1 MIVGQVIELKANN
14 KFFTY
19 CRKAFGVRRLAYNWC
34 VAKFKKDYIAH
45 CAAMDRY
52 NKELAEYKKSPLQS
66 TVAPL
71 KPKLPTWQ
79 DYKKEFNAIRLE
91 EYPFTYEVTKYASQ
105 QAFANFGKA
114 VSNYFENVKKRKK
127 AKVKQ
132 NSKKRK
138 AFFPKF
144 KKKSYQQG
152 KFYIGGDQVKI
163 VTGNA
168 CSKKLE
174 NHSTKQYMNIPNFG
188 YVQLKEKL
196 RFNGH
201 INGVTISQRA
211 DRIYASFSIEIT
223 DEEYLRTHKA
233 AVQNNTAA
241 GIDLGLKSALML
253 SDGISIE
260 APKPLK
266 AKLRKLARLQRQL
279 NRKQHPRTKGD
290 KTKLSSNYIKHARK
304 VSKLYL
310 SISNIRDGFSQK
322 ITSILSNH
330 YEYICMEDLNVK
342 GMMSNHRLS
351 RAISDVGFYNIKK
364 NLIYKME
371 YKHRNLQE
379 VDRFYASSK
388 TCSKCGALKKDLTL
402 RDRVYKCPECGF
414 TIDRDLNAAIN
425 LRQQIKNVGAA
436 SSELK
441 PAELTALLSDLEM
454 NGIATSS
461 DETGIW

>member
-14 KFFTY
+14 NFFTY
-19 CRKAFGVRRLAYNWC
+19 CRKAFGVRRLVYNWC

-52 NKELAEYKKSPLQS
+52 TKELAEYRKSPLQS
-66 TVAPL
+66 AVAPV
-71 KPKLPTWQ
+71 KPKLPSWQ

-91 EYPFTYEVTKYASQ
+91 KYPFTYEVTKYASQ
-105 QAFANFGKA
+105 QAFVNFGKA
-114 VSNYFENVKKRKK
+114 VTDYFENVKKRKK
-127 AKVKQ
+127 IKVKH

-163 VTGNA
+163 VTGKK

-174 NHSTKQYMNIPNFG
+174 NNSTKQYMNIPNFG

-223 DEEYLRTHKA
+223 EEEYSRTHKA

-290 KTKLSSNYIKHARK
+290 KTKLSGNYIKHARK

-310 SISNIRDGFSQK
+310 SISNIRDDFSQK
-322 ITSILSNH
+322 ITSILANH

-342 GMMSNHRLS
+342 GMMSNHRLA

-414 TIDRDLNAAIN
+414 TLDRDLNAAIN
-425 LRQQIKNVGAA
+425 LRQQIKIVGVA

>member
-19 CRKAFGVRRLAYNWC
+19 CRKAFGVRRFAYNWA
-34 VAKFKKDYIAH
+34 VAKFKKDYAAH
-45 CAAMDRY
+45 IAAMDRY

-66 TVAPL
+66 TVTPV

-138 AFFPKF
+138 VFFPKF

-163 VTGNA
+163 VTGKA

-211 DRIYASFSIEIT
+211 DRIYASFSIKIT

-253 SDGISIE
+253 SDGISIDS
-260 APKPLK
+260 PKPLK

-279 NRKQHPRTKGD
+279 NRKQHPRTKDD
-290 KTKLSSNYIKHARK
+290 KTELSRNYIKFSKK

-310 SISNIRDGFSQK
+310 EITNIREDFSQK
-322 ITSILSNH
+322 ISSVLANH
-330 YEYICMEDLNVK
+330 YEYLCMEDLNVK
-342 GMMSNHRLS
+342 GMMANHKLA

-364 NLIYKME
+364 NLTYKME
-371 YKHRNLQE
+371 FKHRKLQK

-388 TCSKCGALKKDLTL
+388 ICSKCGALKKDLTL
-402 RDRVYKCPECGF
+402 RDRVYECPECGL

-425 LRQQIKNVGAA
+425 LRQQIKKVGEAI
-436 SSELK
+436 SELK
-441 PAELTALLSDLEM
+441 PVELTALLSDLEI

-461 DETGIW
+461 VEAGIW